1 MTLLGLVEA
10 GPGLIARPGRPPLA
24 PAAQQL
30 YNLIHQAGKTAKR
43 KPASAIAPITP

>member
-10 GPGLIARPGRPPLA
+10 GPGLIARRGRPLA

-43 KPASAIAPITP
+43 KTPSAEPLSKP